1 MPNSKKIVRAGLI
14 AGLYVVLSLLTF
26 PIASGVI
33 QFRLSEALTLLPLFF
48 PEAIP
53 AVFVG
58 CLLSNLL
65 TGCVILDV
73 ILGSTITLCAGVCTY
88 FVGRCFSTML
98 KKIAIGGIFPILL
111 NAFLLPLIWLVAYK
125 TGEFVYIL
133 QVFILLISQSVSV
146 YLFGTLLCV
155 AVNKLIEKK

>member
-33 QFRLSEALTLLPLFF
+33 QFRLSEAFTLLPLFF
-48 PEAIP
+48 PEAIL
-53 AVFVG
+53 AIFVG
-58 CLLSNLL
+58 CLLSNFL

-73 ILGSTITLCAGVCTY
+73 ILGSVITLFAGVCTY
-88 FVGRCFSTML
+88 FVGRCFKRMF

-111 NAFLLPLIWLVAYK
+111 NAFLLPLIWLVAYG

-133 QVFILLISQSVSV
+133 QVLFLLISQSTSV
-146 YLFGTLLCV
+146 YLFGTLLCI
-155 AVNKLIEKK
+155 AVKKLIERK